1 MNSNDILESD
11 ENRIST
17 LPPADIV
24 HIKPVKLDKDKP
36 DVQPSNCSSQQAS
49 QGNI

>member
-1 MNSNDILESD
+1 MNSNDILESG

-36 DVQPSNCSSQQAS
+36 DVQPSNCSFQ
-49 QGNI
+49 